1 MVDGG
6 RVSIRTNDTPCPYF
20 PSHKGVRLG
29 DPFSPLLFNIV
40 VDGLACMVR
49 KAQEVGLVEG
59 LISHIIKNG
68 CVML

>member
-1 MVDGG
+1 
-6 RVSIRTNDTPCPYF
+6 
-20 PSHKGVRLG
+20 
-29 DPFSPLLFNIV
+29 LFNIV

-59 LISHIIKNG
+59 LISHIIKKG